1 MTKIIVADDNKDVL
15 NIVSEFLK
23 MQPNMEVVQTFSGGK
38 ELLSYLETNSA
49 DILLLDVFMPDLDGI
64 NALNEI
70 KTNTKYNRPSKI
82 VIITAFNTES
92 IMAKTSALGADYFI
106 VKPLDLSNLQ
116 KTFNQLIH

>member
-49 DILLLDVFMPDLDGI
+49 DILLLDVFMP
-64 NALNEI
+64 EI
-70 KTNTKYNRPSKI
+70 GRAH
-82 VIITAFNTES
+82 V
-92 IMAKTSALGADYFI
+92 
-106 VKPLDLSNLQ
+106 
-116 KTFNQLIH
+116 